1 MDLKALGIDSAIIA
15 GIIAI
20 TQAVKA
26 LDSENRLKR
35 FYILVPTILGFLAA
49 LFITTPLTWQAV
61 GRNALVYIGAAT
73 YFYSAGSKMLFPRDK

>member
-1 MDLKALGIDSAIIA
+1 MDLKALGIDTAIIA

-49 LFITTPLTWQAV
+49 LFITTPPTWQAV

-73 YFYSAGSKMLFPRDK
+73 YFYSAGSKMLFPGDK